1 MFLNLLAIEETFCG
15 LWEGGR
21 SATGLIVDD
30 TDALSDIVDS
40 RVAISRYSI
49 QSVDESAQFQSFLS
63 IWSIEIEIGRHLQ
76 FQALDGEWRKFLVYL
91 QQLSEVAGD
100 DLSVDELES
109 VVSRMVTILLHLEEF
124 FTEGLIHQS
133 VEQCLILDGIGDVT
147 LHDDD
152 RVYELLLTLLVGSDV
167 GWTGKLKIEEL
178 GGSMED
184 VTKDTIVYLIL
195 YLV

>member
-1 MFLNLLAIEETFCG
+1 
-15 LWEGGR
+15 
-21 SATGLIVDD
+21 
-30 TDALSDIVDS
+30 
-40 RVAISRYSI
+40 
-49 QSVDESAQFQSFLS
+49 
-63 IWSIEIEIGRHLQ
+63 
-76 FQALDGEWRKFLVYL
+76 
-91 QQLSEVAGD
+91 
-100 DLSVDELES
+100 
-109 VVSRMVTILLHLEEF
+109 MVTILLHLEEF
-124 FTEGLIHQS
+124 FTEGLVHQS

-184 VTKDTIVYLIL
+184 VTKDTIVYLIF